1 MVEPKNILVIE
12 DSKFTVELIKG
23 ALKKARHHVETCSTG
38 QAGLEKMES
47 WKPDLVILDV
57 VMPGMD
63 GFEVCKILKQ
73 NPATKAIPV
82 MMLTVKDTL
91 DDLQRGFHV
100 QADYYMTKPFT
111 EALLLGNVHKIF
123 SEHQKHEQ
131 SHS

>member
-1 MVEPKNILVIE
+1 MSETKKILVIE

-23 ALKKARHHVETCSTG
+23 ALNKARYQVETCATG
-38 QAGLEKMES
+38 PEGLEKVES
-47 WKPDLVILDV
+47 WKPELIILDV

-73 NPATKAIPV
+73 NPATKSIPV

-111 EALLLGNVHKIF
+111 EALLLSNVHKIF
-123 SEHQKHEQ
+123 SEHQKSAEKK
-131 SHS
+131 